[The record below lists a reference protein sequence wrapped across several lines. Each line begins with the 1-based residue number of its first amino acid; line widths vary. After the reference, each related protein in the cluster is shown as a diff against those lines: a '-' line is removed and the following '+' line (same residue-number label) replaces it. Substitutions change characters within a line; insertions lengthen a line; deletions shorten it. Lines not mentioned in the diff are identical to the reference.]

1 MKKIKSALLLVLF
14 FTTLFSY
21 AQQAPAVPKIKI
33 SGKVVEKISKQPLEY
48 ATITFLEPNNQKPV
62 AGGITNP
69 NGEFDIEVKPGVYDI
84 KIEFISFK
92 LFEIKQKNLQSNSTL
107 GLISLEENPNQLNEV
122 IIRSEKTTVEIKLDK
137 KVYNVGNDLMVKGGT
152 VSDVLDNIPS
162 VAVDVEGN
170 ISLRGNENVRVLID
184 GKPSNAINIAE
195 ALRLI
200 PADAIEKVEV
210 ITNPSAR
217 YDAEGGGGL
226 LNIILKKGKNQGLNG
241 TFIASAGYPENY
253 GLSGTLNYKSK
264 NFNLFTTQ
272 GYNDRSNPGNAFTNS
287 RYLNADNSNR
297 NYVNETRENERDNKG
312 YNGNFGMEWYLSESL
327 SWTNTF
333 NYRKSDGNNVDNVF
347 QNNYDAGFNY
357 DYTRNR
363 INLENSDSEN
373 VEFTTN
379 FTKKFKKD
387 GHKLTFDGSFSTN
400 DDINNALITD
410 TATNTNTSV
419 VKFDKTINNQT
430 QSRNLL
436 QMDYVLPVGKGSQ
449 FEAGYRGDFSELLT
463 DYSVKNDGVINN
475 NFTNTLEYREKVN
488 AIYTQYG
495 VKINK
500 FSALFGLRFED
511 SNIEINQ
518 LATNDFNTKKYN
530 NFFPSAFFTYE
541 ISDKSS
547 ASLSY
552 SRRIQRPRGRMLN
565 PFSNLSSNINIF
577 VGNPDLDPAF
587 SDAIDFGYI
596 KKWEKLTFNTSLYV
610 NKTNDVFQFA
620 RRESGDFIV
629 TAVDDKDTV
638 VNGEVTQINGG
649 EDTRIPII
657 ISSPINLATEY
668 RVGFE
673 FTLNYSPF
681 KWWKLNSNFN
691 FFRNETQGDFT
702 YTDFKNKKI
711 VQNFDNVATSWSTR
725 LTSKITLPYKIDWQT
740 NATYNGPQNNAQG
753 RSLGVFAA
761 NIAFSKD
768 ILKDKGTL
776 SFNVSDVFNSRKRM
790 VESNLPGIVNS
801 YSEMQWRERQFNL
814 SFTYRF
820 NKPKSEREQ
829 PKRNQGDNEGDFQ
842 G

>member
-1 MKKIKSALLLVLF
+1 MKKMKSVLILVLF
-14 FTTLFSY
+14 FTTLFSF
-21 AQQAPAVPKIKI
+21 AQQAPTQKIKI
-33 SGKVVEKISKQPLEY
+33 SGKVIEKISKQPLEY
-48 ATITFLEPNNQKPV
+48 ATVTFMNPNNPKPV

-69 NGEFDIEVKPGVYDI
+69 KGEFDIDVIPGVYDI
-84 KIEFISFK
+84 SIEFISFK
-92 LFEIKQKNLQSNSTL
+92 VNEIKQKKLQVNTSL
-107 GLISLEENPNQLNEV
+107 GLISLEEDANQLNEV

-162 VAVDVEGN
+162 VSVDIEGN
-170 ISLRGNENVRVLID
+170 ISLRGNDNVRVLID
-184 GKPSNAINIAE
+184 GRPSNAINIAE

-226 LNIILKKGKNQGLNG
+226 LNIILKKGKNRGLNG
-241 TFIASAGYPENY
+241 TFIGSAGYPENN
-253 GLSGTLNYKSK
+253 GLSGTLNYKSD

-272 GYNDRSNPGNAFTNS
+272 GYNKRNSPGNALTNTN
-287 RYLNADNSNR
+287 YLNADNTIN
-297 NYVNETRENERDNKG
+297 NIINETRENDRFSKG
-312 YNGNFGMEWYLSESL
+312 YNGNFGIELYLNETTA
-327 SWTNTF
+327 WTNTF
-333 NYRKSDGNNVDNVF
+333 NYRKNNGDNRDNVF
-347 QNNYDAGFNY
+347 QNYFEADNTF

-363 INLENSDSEN
+363 INLESSDSEN
-373 VEFTTN
+373 VEFATN
-379 FTKKFKKD
+379 FTKKFKKE
-387 GHKLTFDGSFSTN
+387 GHKLTLDGSFSTSK
-400 DDINNALITD
+400 DLEIAVITD
-410 TATNTNTSV
+410 RATNTAE
-419 VKFDKTINNQT
+419 VKFDNTLNNQS

-436 QMDYVLPVGKGSQ
+436 QMDYVLPIGEGGQ

-463 DYSVKNDGVINN
+463 DYQVKNDGLINK
-475 NFTNTLEYREKVN
+475 NFTNTLEYKEKVN
-488 AIYTQYG
+488 AVYTQYG
-495 VKINK
+495 MKINK
-500 FSALFGLRFED
+500 FSVLVGLRFED
-511 SNIEINQ
+511 SNININQ

-547 ASLSY
+547 ASVSY
-552 SRRIQRPRGRMLN
+552 SRRVQRPRGRFLN

-596 KKWEKLTFNTSLYV
+596 KRWEKLTFNTSIYV
-610 NKTNDVFQFA
+610 NKTTNVFQFA

-629 TAVDDKDTV
+629 TVIDDKDTV
-638 VNGEVTQINGG
+638 LNGEVTQINGG

-657 ISSPINLATEY
+657 ISSPINLATGY

-673 FTLNYSPF
+673 FTLNYSPY

-702 YTDFKNKKI
+702 YTDFKNNEI

-740 NATYNGPQNNAQG
+740 NASYNGPQNNAQG
-753 RSLGVFAA
+753 RSLGIFAA

-790 VESNLPGIVNS
+790 MESNLPGFANS
-801 YSEMQWRERQFNL
+801 YSEMQWRVRQFSL

-820 NKPKSEREQ
+820 NKPKNEKEKQ
-829 PKRNQGDNEGDFQ
+829 PRKLQNDNEGDYQ